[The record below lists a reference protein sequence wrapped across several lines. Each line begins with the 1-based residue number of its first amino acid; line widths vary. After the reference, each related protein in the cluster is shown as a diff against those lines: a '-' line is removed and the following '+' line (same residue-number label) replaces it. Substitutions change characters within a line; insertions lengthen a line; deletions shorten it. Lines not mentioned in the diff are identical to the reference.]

1 MDNYEQLKADNK
13 RIKKQVE
20 QLATYNSY
28 LEKEL
33 EFAQAIK
40 AQVAEFDVNGAT
52 VEKLVFKDP
61 KGDTEHLKRALKGA
75 VVDVIDEEGKMTA
88 IDGLTL
94 EEAEHYPLRNQLRL
108 VFEDGKM
115 FNVDNLT
122 TIRQRLLAN
131 LPTGSEEI

>member
-1 MDNYEQLKADNK
+1 MMKDLGFSAENIVLGVGAYVYSVQTTRD
-13 RIKKQVE
+13 
-20 QLATYNSY
+20 T
-28 LEKEL
+28 
-33 EFAQAIK
+33 FAQAIK